1 MPAQLQTDLA
11 RLDNE
16 AEGDCVSMRLRIC
29 GIVAALPFFASVGA
43 GAQQVPNV
51 QDGFALLKAG
61 KPEEARN
68 VFEAIL
74 NATDDAQAKTGE
86 VQASESL
93 ALQQRSAGHMVEALR
108 SLMRARGYVP
118 RNPRLLLDLGVLE
131 DEMQLYTEAD
141 KDLAAAQQIDADN
154 PDIDYAIARVK
165 MDEGQLDAAEQ
176 NMKAYLKKRPD
187 DASAHYGLGRIY
199 ELGMQF
205 DQARVELLRST
216 EIQPVQTEAYYELG
230 DVALKQDNYTEALT
244 YFQKVLDRNAQHA
257 GALADAGQALYR
269 EKHYT
274 EALPYLQ
281 RAITVAPA
289 YQPGHYYLGL
299 TLGRLG
305 RKEESDRELLTAQRL
320 ADEDNKNA
328 GRRYQISPA
337 PSAP

>member
-29 GIVAALPFFASVGA
+29 GIVAALPFIASA
-43 GAQQVPNV
+43 AAAAQQVPTV
-51 QDGFALLKAG
+51 QDGFALLQAG

-108 SLMRARGYVP
+108 SLMRARDYAP

-131 DEMQLYTEAD
+131 DEMQLYPGAD
-141 KDLAAAQQIDADN
+141 KDLVAAQQIDADN

-176 NMKAYLKKRPD
+176 NMTAYLKKRPD

-205 DQARVELLRST
+205 DLARVELLRST
-216 EIQPVQTEAYYELG
+216 EIQPVQTEAWYELG

-244 YFQKVLDRNAQHA
+244 YFQKVLDRNGQHA
-257 GALADAGQALYR
+257 GALAGAGQALYR

-281 RAITVAPA
+281 RAVTVTPT

-299 TLGRLG
+299 TLSRLG
-305 RKEESDRELLTAQRL
+305 RKEESDRELLTAQKL